1 MCYHYLGDNMENLY
15 SIGEGFTENPSNE
28 RFQLHFH
35 DDYEIFMFLEGDSKY
50 VVEENTHSLKPDDII
65 VIRKH
70 QMHRI
75 YHNSPV
81 RYHRIILNI
90 HPNFFKEENCEKYEE
105 HFIYPENYIGNK
117 IDAETVHISGL
128 YDAMMRLKKYSEDFT
143 DRNSPIV
150 RSTIVEI
157 LYLISNIKSY
167 SKDEAANP
175 QLQAIIQYISQN
187 FTKPLT
193 LEMLEKKF
201 FISKYHLCH
210 IFLKATGIT
219 VHQYITNKRFTYA
232 NELIKSGKNITEA
245 ASEAGFNNY
254 SSFYRAYKNQF
265 GSSPNKKLFANQ
277 PAVY

>member
-1 MCYHYLGDNMENLY
+1 MNNFY
-15 SIGEGFTENPSNE
+15 SLGEGITDNPSNQN
-28 RFQLHFH
+28 FYLHFH
-35 DDYEIFMFLEGDSKY
+35 ANYEIFMFLEGDATY

-81 RYHRIILNI
+81 RYRRIIINI
-90 HPNFFKEENCEKYEE
+90 HPDFFKAEDCEKYEE
-105 HFIYPENYIGNK
+105 HFIYPENFIGNK
-117 IDAETVHISGL
+117 IDAETVHKSGL
-128 YDAMMRLKKYSEDFT
+128 YDAIMRLKKYSDNFSNI
-143 DRNSPIV
+143 RLPIV
-150 RSTIVEI
+150 RSTLVEI

-175 QLQAIIQYISQN
+175 QLQSIIQYINQN
-187 FTKPLT
+187 FTKSITLKT
-193 LEMLEKKF
+193 LEKEF

-210 IFLKATGIT
+210 IFSKATGMT

-232 NELIKSGKNITEA
+232 NELIKNGKNITEA
-245 ASEAGFNNY
+245 AQSAGFNNY

-265 GSSPNKKLFANQ
+265 GTSPNQKLFTNQ
-277 PAVY
+277 PTVY